1 MEQCCVTPWS
11 FGQEGEEEHKL
22 KRPYGIATNTKGQF
36 LVADNGD
43 KTVKVFDSKGKFYFS
58 FDAQTDDADTKLMFI
73 YDIAT
78 GDVDDKICLPVELN
92 KDGVVGLG
100 SASF

>member
-1 MEQCCVTPWS
+1 MEQCCVTPYS

-43 KTVKVFDSKGKFYFS
+43 KTFKVFDSKGKFYFR
-58 FDAQTDDADTKLMFI
+58 FIPKLMFI
-73 YDIAT
+73 YDIAI
-78 GDVDDKICLPVELN
+78 GDVDDKICLLVEQN